1 MAVKNGMYYNRRQ
14 NPFTN
19 TNIPKK
25 IKSDED
31 YTPVTAHLD
40 YSINQGVG
48 VVIAELPEV
57 PDLTQSV
64 RIWIIDGSTISADY
78 EHDPTS
84 DNIPNANH
92 FMTALPDSDR
102 PNLIKLPS
110 NVVGKQV
117 GFEYY
122 GLGQVICA
130 EDYMNFKAQ
139 SIELTGEFSS
149 GGNANIDGNAE
160 ISGNINANGNIN
172 TSGNI
177 NATNGLVRAN
187 RMEVDGGGNPYLA
200 IYWHDNMAEGE
211 RLCVGGNSRFA
222 GNVTVTGWFNAKSIN
237 GNGSQGSVLTAGP
250 AGEAPLFTDKVA
262 KYDQTFYKNDP
273 AGTEVEIVLNKP
285 YFNTATPLI
294 LITLKRDPDDYVT
307 ETVCYHNRSSTW
319 RHSFQF
325 IANTVDGITYDT
337 TRFRVDVTYAPYLH
351 KLTIKSLDIAPWK
364 IKVYAEF
371 I

>member
-1 MAVKNGMYYNRRQ
+1 MAVKNGIYYNRRQ

-78 EHDPTS
+78 TRDTTS
-84 DNIPNANH
+84 DDIPNANH

-149 GGNANIDGNAE
+149 GGNIDIAGTVIGRNGLYTPKTMQCLKSLSSEVETSDINAQQANIAGAL
-160 ISGNINANGNIN
+160 SATQANITGAMSVNGKLSCPKNIKGYVITHVVSLN
-172 TSGNI
+172 PSPLVIPIDWGEWDEDRTWMYMSFYRYSS
-177 NATNGLVRAN
+177 TN
-187 RMEVDGGGNPYLA
+187 VDDDEYQD
-200 IYWHDNMAEGE
+200 IY
-211 RLCVGGNSRFA
+211 
-222 GNVTVTGWFNAKSIN
+222 
-237 GNGSQGSVLTAGP
+237 AGP
-250 AGEAPLFTDKVA
+250 AKYFKRHMDEYSSVRLKV
-262 KYDQTFYKNDP
+262 
-273 AGTEVEIVLNKP
+273 GTWIV
-285 YFNTATPLI
+285 YVYLI
-294 LITLKRDPDDYVT
+294 EY
-307 ETVCYHNRSSTW
+307 C
-319 RHSFQF
+319 
-325 IANTVDGITYDT
+325 
-337 TRFRVDVTYAPYLH
+337 
-351 KLTIKSLDIAPWK
+351 
-364 IKVYAEF
+364 
-371 I
+371 

>member
-1 MAVKNGMYYNRRQ
+1 MAVKNGIYYNRRQ

-19 TNIPKK
+19 ANIPKK

-84 DNIPNANH
+84 DSIPNANH

-149 GGNANIDGNAE
+149 GGNIDIAGTVIGRNGLYTPKTMQCLKSLSSE
-160 ISGNINANGNIN
+160 VETNNINAQQ
-172 TSGNI
+172 
-177 NATNGLVRAN
+177 ATI
-187 RMEVDGGGNPYLA
+187 PQ
-200 IYWHDNMAEGE
+200 
-211 RLCVGGNSRFA
+211 F
-222 GNVTVTGWFNAKSIN
+222 
-237 GNGSQGSVLTAGP
+237 NGSVDISENLSCKQLQVEKCNIYSGKFKCYYNEVIFSAYIHNITFPIVNWSKHDSDKTLIYVVAYTWADGRTDQDEVIDLYRGP
-250 AGEAPLFTDKVA
+250 LRYFLAHIQEFPAPSFRKL
-262 KYDQTFYKNDP
+262 
-273 AGTEVEIVLNKP
+273 AGTHARAC
-285 YFNTATPLI
+285 YY
-294 LITLKRDPDDYVT
+294 ITEL
-307 ETVCYHNRSSTW
+307 S
-319 RHSFQF
+319 
-325 IANTVDGITYDT
+325 
-337 TRFRVDVTYAPYLH
+337 
-351 KLTIKSLDIAPWK
+351 
-364 IKVYAEF
+364 
-371 I
+371 